1 MQGFKPSVR
10 DGWGTSVLRELF
22 LPSHAADLQRLEEA
36 VHVCGGLHGFM
47 TALER
52 AGLLK
57 TEAPPWSMVLDSA
70 AFPLVASFTPDVFG
84 MPGVSKAWCE
94 RLGRND
100 VWIAAFSVDVKPRS
114 MGSVR
119 TVASR
124 IPPSLLRLSLDFSS
138 CGIGKD
144 GVRAVA
150 EKLPAGLSTLSL
162 DLSGCGIGEGGA
174 RAVEEKLP
182 ARLTHRS
189 IHF

>member
-1 MQGFKPSVR
+1 
-10 DGWGTSVLRELF
+10 
-22 LPSHAADLQRLEEA
+22 
-36 VHVCGGLHGFM
+36 
-47 TALER
+47 
-52 AGLLK
+52 
-57 TEAPPWSMVLDSA
+57 MVLQSA
-70 AFPLVASFTPDVFG
+70 AFAHVASFSSDVFG
-84 MPGVSKAWCE
+84 WPGVSKAWCK
-94 RLGRND
+94 RLDRND

-114 MGSVR
+114 VGSVR

-138 CGIGKD
+138 CVIGD
-144 GVRAVA
+144 TGARAVA

-162 DLSGCGIGEGGA
+162 DFSGCRIGEGGARAVAEKLPAGLSTLSLDFTGCGIGEGGA